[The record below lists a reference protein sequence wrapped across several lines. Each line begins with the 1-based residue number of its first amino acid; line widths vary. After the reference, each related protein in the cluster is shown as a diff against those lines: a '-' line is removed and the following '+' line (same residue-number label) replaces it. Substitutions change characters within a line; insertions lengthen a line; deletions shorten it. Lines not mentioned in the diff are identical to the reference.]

1 MEMFKPPHP
10 GEFILG
16 AYMEPYGISCRY
28 LADKLCVSAS
38 TYSRLLKGQ
47 SGISPEMALRLS
59 KSIGRSPESW
69 LAMQD
74 KYDLSVVRRN
84 VKLENVKPLA
94 LEEANA
100 SIRA

>member
-10 GEFILG
+10 GGFIL
-16 AYMEPYGISCRY
+16 ATYMEPYGISCRY

-38 TYSRLLKGQ
+38 TLSRLLKGQ
-47 SGISPEMALRLS
+47 SRINPEMALRLS